1 METSQVFSK
10 EHGSE
15 AGGHHGWSSWQSC
28 TAPKSGLVEL
38 GNWCNAKIVQISCV
52 EACVLRLP
60 GSGLFGFSC
69 LVVVVNSAGQDV
81 LLDLNGHE
89 VKTCLDG
96 VGSVG
101 VGSVGG
107 DGNGGSVEGMVEGS
121 LLVSPAIGTRLE
133 IRCDGQSWFVFSDY
147 SRSLPLAAVTAF
159 YGYHYGVL
167 QHSETLVSPTPCPES
182 SVHVRFYGLKK
193 CKIYKIVN
201 AQTTKLLYLRD
212 YSIPRNHRH
221 FIQSIISNANDNS
234 IASINA
240 SKEPRLGAFN
250 SNDAN
255 DLPAIGDSFLLVD
268 SGSQELFLCGSTFG
282 NVEI

>member
-1 METSQVFSK
+1 MFSK

-147 SRSLPLAAVTAF
+147 SRSLPLAAVSQLGLTIQF
-159 YGYHYGVL
+159 IQ
-167 QHSETLVSPTPCPES
+167 QHSETLVSPTPGP
-182 SVHVRFYGLKK
+182 YGITKIGFNELKK
-193 CKIYKIVN
+193 GKIYKIVN
-201 AQTTKLLYLRD
+201 FQVSSKLLFYNYAHENQFKLLVIR
-212 YSIPRNHRH
+212 
-221 FIQSIISNANDNS
+221 NANDNS
-234 IASINA
+234 IAAVNESAYRPFGLRENLDP
-240 SKEPRLGAFN
+240 SDYL
-250 SNDAN
+250 
-255 DLPAIGDSFLLVD
+255 AIGDSFLLVD

-282 NVEI
+282 STL